1 MAPEVQTW
9 LREYASAS
17 SRLRAAMASYWAFT
31 SSTMPLRSMWQRLS
45 MSTVTDTS
53 FTWVVRSFSS
63 WQGTD
68 IGVRVSG
75 NTRALSH
82 YRPHSLL
89 FLGEKRVAPASC
101 CSITIRSVP
110 ASVPPGLGSGKWL
123 HLLWALSQSREV
135 AVRGFS
141 SVSPA
146 GLLSSL
152 LPASL
157 PSAGWDTFFLAWVFF
172 IDLHYGLCLP
182 HWTELLKL
190 PAGSVFIFGST
201 SDPTDASHLEA
212 SQLMAEMSGRGPE
225 MIAQQV
231 GDLSCM
237 WPAWV

>member
-31 SSTMPLRSMWQRLS
+31 SSTMPLRSIWQRLS

-68 IGVRVSG
+68 IGVKVSG
-75 NTRALSH
+75 STRVLSH

-89 FLGEKRVAPASC
+89 FLGEKRVAPSSC
-101 CSITIRSVP
+101 LFHKNQVRACQ
-110 ASVPPGLGSGKWL
+110 PGLGSGKWL

-135 AVRGFS
+135 AVRGFC

-157 PSAGWDTFFLAWVFF
+157 PTAGWDTFFLAWVFF
-172 IDLHYGLCLP
+172 IDLHNGLCLP
-182 HWTELLKL
+182 HWTELPKL
-190 PAGSVFIFGST
+190 PTGSVFIFGST
-201 SDPTDASHLEA
+201 SDPTDTSHLEA